1 MVLMLFGCATVNE
14 AWKEPAVI
22 SSSELKKSGAKK
34 DITSMDEL
42 AESIMN
48 IADDSLFDIDGEFL
62 ADKYRD
68 FTRDTIIGKDL
79 LKKLEKAK
87 EELEKKGT
95 ASLDY
100 SKGKKVLYNDKE
112 IKITDFYEE
121 LKGNADIGKKCVDCS
136 FKLKFTESI
145 DPKKFEKDSNI
156 KDILCK
162 LKSTGSIN
170 LLEKDKNIEG
180 RMDVYLSLVLAASFV
195 DPKTERGGILTVSS
209 LINID
214 LTHEYL
220 NNISS
225 KKYLDEDEDEETS
238 YEETKELY
246 DFFKPELIIEVT
258 NDDGV
263 STFRRECRKYS
274 DFEEFGNELNKMKEK
289 IKYSSNEDYDSD
301 NVYDMDDDFPDDAE
315 LTLPDYDLSESSE
328 NFSGPEAYMSEYGY
342 DL

>member
-1 MVLMLFGCATVNE
+1 MKRVLSVIVFFSMVLMLFGCATVNE

-48 IADDSLFDIDGEFL
+48 LADDSLFDIDGEFL
-62 ADKYRD
+62 SEKYRD
-68 FTRDTIIGKDL
+68 FILDNVIGKDL

-87 EELEKKGT
+87 EELEEKGT

-100 SKGKKVLYNDKE
+100 SKGKKVLYKDKE

-121 LKGNADIGKKCVDCS
+121 LKGNADIGKKYVDCG

-145 DPKKFEKDSNI
+145 DPKKFEKNSNI
-156 KDILCK
+156 KDLLCK
-162 LKSTGSIN
+162 LKFTGSIN

-180 RMDVYLSLVLAASFV
+180 KMDVYLSLVLAASFV

-214 LTHEYL
+214 LTHEDL

-225 KKYLDEDEDEETS
+225 KKYLDEDEDEDEETL
-238 YEETKELY
+238 YEEIKELY

-263 STFRRECRKYS
+263 STFRRECRTLE
-274 DFEEFGNELNKMKEK
+274 DFKKIGDELDELDEKFDEIKEAK
-289 IKYSSNEDYDSD
+289 LSADSSI
-301 NVYDMDDDFPDDAE
+301 
-315 LTLPDYDLSESSE
+315 
-328 NFSGPEAYMSEYGY
+328 
-342 DL
+342 

>member
-48 IADDSLFDIDGEFL
+48 LADDSLFDIDGEFL

-68 FTRDTIIGKDL
+68 FFLDTIIGKDL

-121 LKGNADIGKKCVDCS
+121 LKGNADIGKKYVDCS

-170 LLEKDKNIEG
+170 LWEKEKKLEGKIDTYI
-180 RMDVYLSLVLAASFV
+180 SLVLAASFV
-195 DPKTERGGILTVSS
+195 DPKTERGGILTVS
-209 LINID
+209 LLMKFD
-214 LTHEYL
+214 LDHEDL

-225 KKYLDEDEDEETS
+225 KKYLDEDEDEDEETS

-263 STFRRECRKYS
+263 STFRRECRTLE
-274 DFEEFGNELNKMKEK
+274 DFKKIGDELDELDEKFSEIKEAK
-289 IKYSSNEDYDSD
+289 LSADSSI
-301 NVYDMDDDFPDDAE
+301 
-315 LTLPDYDLSESSE
+315 
-328 NFSGPEAYMSEYGY
+328 
-342 DL
+342 

>member
-1 MVLMLFGCATVNE
+1 MKRVLSAIVFFSMVLMLFGCATVNE

-48 IADDSLFDIDGEFL
+48 LADDSLFDIDGEFL
-62 ADKYRD
+62 DDKYRD
-68 FTRDTIIGKDL
+68 FILDNVIGKDL
-79 LKKLEKAK
+79 LKKFEKAK
-87 EELEKKGT
+87 EELEEKGT

-100 SKGKKVLYNDKE
+100 SKGKKVLYNNQG

-121 LKGNADIGKKCVDCS
+121 FKGNADIGKKCVDCS
-136 FKLKFTESI
+136 FKLKFTESV

-156 KDILCK
+156 KDLLCK

-180 RMDVYLSLVLAASFV
+180 KMDVYLSLVLAASFV
-195 DPKTERGGILTVSS
+195 DPKTERGGILTVSL

-214 LTHEYL
+214 LTHEDL

-225 KKYLDEDEDEETS
+225 KKYLEEDEDEDEDEETS
-238 YEETKELY
+238 YEEVKELY

-263 STFRRECRKYS
+263 STFRRECRTLE
-274 DFEEFGNELNKMKEK
+274 DFKKIGDELDELGEKFSEIEEAKLSAD
-289 IKYSSNEDYDSD
+289 SSI
-301 NVYDMDDDFPDDAE
+301 
-315 LTLPDYDLSESSE
+315 
-328 NFSGPEAYMSEYGY
+328 
-342 DL
+342 